1 MTYRATVD
9 VEHLT
14 FSQVPGTAVP
24 ATPHMSYDPINNRK
38 TNCHM
43 EIYQNMK
50 HIVCILVDNFKYGK
64 PHQNIEKMN
73 YLCQFLADFC
83 SQKDREHC
91 LS

>member
-1 MTYRATVD
+1 MTYRATVG

-24 ATPHMSYDPINNRK
+24 ATPHMSYDPINNGK
-38 TNCHM
+38 TNCYLKT
-43 EIYQNMK
+43 YQNLK

-64 PHQNIEKMN
+64 PHQKHSENE
-73 YLCQFLADFC
+73 LLADFC
-83 SQKDREHC
+83 SQKGREHC